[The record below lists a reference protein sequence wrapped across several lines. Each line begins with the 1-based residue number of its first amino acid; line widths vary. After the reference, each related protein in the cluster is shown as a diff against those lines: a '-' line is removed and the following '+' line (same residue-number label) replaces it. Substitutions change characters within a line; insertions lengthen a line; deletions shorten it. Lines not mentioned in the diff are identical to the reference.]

1 MFSIGQEHRSMIL
14 SAPLID
20 RPKPKS
26 AGETLRRC
34 LSGLALALAVA
45 SPSAGAEPR
54 TIANPN
60 VAAKAVS
67 AKSVEATP
75 APAAK
80 KTKKSTAWPAFSAV
94 QKSAEKHF
102 STLKKYR
109 KGDLLSQGDVE
120 PVFAELEKL
129 GWKVADREQIVKLV
143 PGDRELMVRML
154 RTEDGRTFMRDI
166 ERLPGGYDRVDH
178 LSRLSDAETLLW
190 RLTSGPDGYKMIDYM
205 TETPYGANMGQML
218 SQAPNGKGFN
228 KPTGRI
234 YTETQFIARL
244 KQSHAS
250 AEKARAKHKPV
261 AKTTR

>member
-1 MFSIGQEHRSMIL
+1 LLDSQNLKRV
-14 SAPLID
+14 
-20 RPKPKS
+20 
-26 AGETLRRC
+26 GEPLRRC
-34 LSGLALALAVA
+34 RLRWLALALAFA
-45 SPSAGAEPR
+45 SQAAGAEPR
-54 TIANPN
+54 TIFNPN
-60 VAAKAVS
+60 VAAKAPS
-67 AKSVEATP
+67 AKSIEVES
-75 APAAK
+75 PAAK
-80 KTKKSTAWPAFSAV
+80 KTKKTAAWPAFAAV
-94 QKSAEKHF
+94 QKTAEKHF

-129 GWKVADREQIVKLV
+129 GWKVADREQIIKLV

-166 ERLPGGYDRVDH
+166 ERFKGGYDRVDH

-205 TETPYGANMGQML
+205 TETPYGANMGEML

-234 YTETQFIARL
+234 YTATQFIARL
-244 KQSHAS
+244 KQSYAS
-250 AEKARAKHKPV
+250 ADKARAKSKRV

>member
-1 MFSIGQEHRSMIL
+1 MIL

-109 KGDLLSQGDVE
+109 KGDL
-120 PVFAELEKL
+120 
-129 GWKVADREQIVKLV
+129 QI
-143 PGDRELMVRML
+143 
-154 RTEDGRTFMRDI
+154 GRAH
-166 ERLPGGYDRVDH
+166 V
-178 LSRLSDAETLLW
+178 
-190 RLTSGPDGYKMIDYM
+190 
-205 TETPYGANMGQML
+205 
-218 SQAPNGKGFN
+218 
-228 KPTGRI
+228 
-234 YTETQFIARL
+234 
-244 KQSHAS
+244 
-250 AEKARAKHKPV
+250 
-261 AKTTR
+261 

>member
-1 MFSIGQEHRSMIL
+1 MTRSTPLLDGQNL
-14 SAPLID
+14 
-20 RPKPKS
+20 KS
-26 AGETLRRC
+26 VGEPLRRC
-34 LSGLALALAVA
+34 SLSGLFLALAVA
-45 SPSAGAEPR
+45 SQAAGAEPR
-54 TIANPN
+54 TIINPN
-60 VAAKAVS
+60 VAAKATS
-67 AKSVEATP
+67 AKSIEVE
-75 APAAK
+75 PAAK
-80 KTKKSTAWPAFSAV
+80 KVKQPAAWPAFAAV
-94 QKSAEKHF
+94 QTTAEKYF
-102 STLKKYR
+102 SSLKKYR
-109 KGDLLSQGDVE
+109 KGDLLSQSDVE

-178 LSRLSDAETLLW
+178 LSRMSDAETLLW

-205 TETPYGANMGQML
+205 TETPYGANMGEML

-244 KQSHAS
+244 KQSYAS
-250 AEKARAKHKPV
+250 AQKARAKPKRV